1 MSGMTTDYIERY
13 GISIQANLSGYSFK
27 VTDSLGAVR
36 EHGEGSDIPAL
47 FESPLITGEYEHYE
61 ISFRTHKCMLVPVSF
76 MPEQGDDSAG
86 LRELLGGYV
95 ALEDGDEVRR
105 ADLPEYD
112 AALVYVAPSEDSL
125 ASAVVESFASR
136 CGNIQPLPEMFHML
150 KHVAGMKHHNRVVAS
165 YGDSLLTLV
174 ISEGDKLLLCNSYKA
189 EDFTTALYYVF
200 FAIRQFQF
208 NPEVTTIYFRNELD
222 EDSQMMLYRYF
233 SGVEIAL

>member
-1 MSGMTTDYIERY
+1 MTTDYIERY

-27 VTDSLGAVR
+27 VTDSQGTVR

-61 ISFRTHKCMLVPVSF
+61 ISFRTHKCMLVPYSF
-76 MPEQGDDSAG
+76 MPERRDDSVV
-86 LRELLGGYV
+86 LRDLLGGYV
-95 ALEDGDEVRR
+95 ALDADDEVRHV
-105 ADLPEYD
+105 DLPEYN
-112 AALVYVAPSEDSL
+112 ASLVYVAPSEDSL

-136 CGNIQPLPEMFHML
+136 CGNVIPLPEMYYML
-150 KHVAGMKHHNRVVAS
+150 KQVYGISHHNRVVAS

-174 ISEGDKLLLCNSYKA
+174 ISEGEKLLLCNSYKA

-222 EDSQMMLYRYF
+222 EDCQMMLYRYF
-233 SGVEIAL
+233 SGVEVAL